1 MHLKI
6 TSQILEQMAKKKKN
20 RLPGLSSRK
29 QILNDPYLHSVYI
42 VRAFIVIWGV
52 YLQNPMNSIELDQ
65 SCINVFPL
73 N

>member
-42 VRAFIVIWGV
+42 VRAFNVI
-52 YLQNPMNSIELDQ
+52 
-65 SCINVFPL
+65 
-73 N
+73 